1 MEFSIPFG
9 GQALN
14 AVDGKG
20 CVSLPADLRATVD
33 RRAAQA
39 KAANM
44 PVDDKLLYIS
54 EDEELPCL
62 TGFDETEYFALA
74 AELRA
79 QRARNRR
86 GRTQEPDTPASRCCA
101 RRGGASPWSAWRV
114 SARRPEV
121 VPTAWRRPASRGAGF
136 ARSSFPCVRHGTGN
150 CAWRRHSGWLCKL
163 ENLALWCGQYSSQD
177 QRGKTGVRLLKCQ

>member
-86 GRTQEPDTPASRCCA
+86 GRTQEPDPPGRRRCRDVRA
-101 RRGGASPWSAWRV
+101 APEDRVRQGRPDGAFRSA
-114 SARRPEV
+114 
-121 VPTAWRRPASRGAGF
+121 
-136 ARSSFPCVRHGTGN
+136 ARSGR
-150 CAWRRHSGWLCKL
+150 
-163 ENLALWCGQYSSQD
+163 D
-177 QRGKTGVRLLKCQ
+177 

>member
-14 AVDGKG
+14 AVDSKG
-20 CVSLPADLRATVD
+20 RVSLPADLRATVD

-39 KAANM
+39 KAAEM

-74 AELRA
+74 AELRE
-79 QRARNRR
+79 QRAREARQEGRKSLIRR
-86 GRTQEPDTPASRCCA
+86 DG
-101 RRGGASPWSAWRV
+101 GGAETFAPLQRIVFDKAGRMVLSGLLREIAGIEDYAFFAGNGPYFDIWSP
-114 SARRPEV
+114 ARAHAHYQA
-121 VPTAWRRPASRGAGF
+121 TGDRRLIRILE
-136 ARSSFPCVRHGTGN
+136 H
-150 CAWRRHSGWLCKL
+150 LCREK
-163 ENLALWCGQYSSQD
+163 
-177 QRGKTGVRLLKCQ
+177 GVTL

>member
-20 CVSLPADLRATVD
+20 RVSLPADLRGIVE
-33 RRAAQA
+33 RRAELA
-39 KAANM
+39 KSANM

-74 AELRA
+74 AELKALRA
-79 QRARNRR
+79 LE
-86 GRTQEPDTPASRCCA
+86 TPDTSRKSLIRRDGGGEETFAPLQRVVFDKAGRMVLTALLREVAGIEDWAFFVGNGPYFDIWSPERAHA
-101 RRGGASPWSAWRV
+101 RF
-114 SARRPEV
+114 
-121 VPTAWRRPASRGAGF
+121 TAKGDLRM
-136 ARSSFPCVRHGTGN
+136 VRIIE
-150 CAWRRHSGWLCKL
+150 SLCRDK
-163 ENLALWCGQYSSQD
+163 
-177 QRGKTGVRLLKCQ
+177 GVTL

>member
-20 CVSLPADLRATVD
+20 RVSLPADLRATVD

-39 KAANM
+39 LAANM
-44 PVDDKLLYIS
+44 PVDDKLLYIA

-74 AELRA
+74 GELRE
-79 QRARNRR
+79 QRSRETSGGGRKSLIRR
-86 GRTQEPDTPASRCCA
+86 DGGGTETFAPLQRVVFDKAGRMVMSSLLREI
-101 RRGGASPWSAWRV
+101 GGI
-114 SARRPEV
+114 ED
-121 VPTAWRRPASRGAGF
+121 F
-136 ARSSFPCVRHGTGN
+136 AFFTGN
-150 CAWRRHSGWLCKL
+150 GPYFDIWSPARAHSHYAAMGDK
-163 ENLALWCGQYSSQD
+163 
-177 QRGKTGVRLLKCQ
+177 RLLRVLEHLCREKGVAL